1 MKLKNIIAFISFTA
15 FLSVLSSCGDSY
27 MPITLVSLDGK
38 TSYYNNDTVSLIK
51 FTDGEQFNIKGGNGK
66 YNTEIRSDDDNI
78 CIEDS
83 YTTIKNI
90 LTLRPVSDGE
100 CFLYVSDVEKNS
112 ARFIIQVKNLDKLYS
127 VKEIRA
133 IADGDELMKKE
144 IKQIEESLYRKAIV
158 GIGGRFNFQY
168 LNKNF
173 DSGKLTIN
181 RTETNNESS
190 TYFFSQEK
198 PYFDTEGNKI
208 EKFNVYES
216 VNQGMPTYV
225 LLLSERKA
233 KDKTEIVLSQDFTEE
248 LKGNYQNKLEKAY
261 IEYILST
268 TKEATNNAK

>member
-90 LTLRPVSDGE
+90 LTLKPVSDGE
-100 CFLYVSDVEKNS
+100 CFLYISDVEKNS

-133 IADGDELMKKE
+133 IADGGELTRNE

-158 GIGGRFNFQY
+158 GIGGRFNFHY
-168 LNKNF
+168 SNKNF
-173 DSGKLTIN
+173 DSGELTIN

-190 TYFFSQEK
+190 TYLFSQEK

-208 EKFNVYES
+208 EKFNVYELPGQ
-216 VNQGMPTYV
+216 NTPTYV